1 MNPGSMH
8 DPLLGSRVPG
18 HPIPEVV
25 LRTRRSV
32 MEAANEMHA
41 QRERQ
46 RRQMGFA
53 LLAIGVLALLFTPA
67 LWSAWNDLASGEHF
81 FDLPVMLL
89 TLSLVLLS
97 AIFAVLLV
105 SWRGRRSHQDQER

>member
-1 MNPGSMH
+1 MNGN
-8 DPLLGSRVPG
+8 PLLQRSRIPG

-32 MEAANEMHA
+32 MEAAQEMHS
-41 QRERQ
+41 QREHR

-53 LLAIGVLALLFTPA
+53 LLAFGVLALLFTPA
-67 LWSAWNDLASGEHF
+67 LWSAYNDLASGERF

-105 SWRGRRSHQDQER
+105 SWSGRRGLHHPER

>member
-1 MNPGSMH
+1 MNSNPFSPAAKGIA
-8 DPLLGSRVPG
+8 

-32 MEAANEMHA
+32 MEAAYEMRA

-46 RRQMGFA
+46 RRQMGVA
-53 LLAIGVLALLFTPA
+53 LLALGTLVVLVTPA
-67 LWSAWNDLASGEHF
+67 LWSAMSDLTAGERF

-89 TLSLVLLS
+89 MLSLVLLS

-105 SWRGRRSHQDQER
+105 TWRGGRRGMRNEQR